1 MGGLRALATAAL
13 YLVLK
18 SNGLHRPKIRLK
30 KFGFSLK
37 TVPAN
42 IAKKLPPQRC
52 SQPFLIPIFNFSHKR
67 PTFAFTSESGYT
79 LGFRRK
85 IAHKGTHGE
94 TGGVLGGGWY
104 HYPRSVPHVS
114 ETLRGRVSER
124 RTLPLLGLGHG
135 CSQRTQ
141 RAFGTAMRLCASLFR
156 GVAAPL
162 GCVICLQLGDV
173 AVFSL
178 CAQYF
183 LNVRGGGGITTLGAF
198 HTFRKPCVAGY
209 QNGKLCRFWVLAGC
223 TPEGR
228 RKPSGQRCAYA
239 CRCPAGVAA
248 PLGCVILVRML
259 IALLGGSVANFPAL
273 WYDKFNKLE
282 SVMH

>member
-1 MGGLRALATAAL
+1 MVGPRALATAAL

-18 SNGLHRPKIRLK
+18 SNGFRHSKNLPV
-30 KFGFSLK
+30 KFGFSPK
-37 TVPAN
+37 TIPAN

-52 SQPFLIPIFNFSHKR
+52 FKPLLIALFNFSHKR

-79 LGFRRK
+79 LAFRKK

-94 TGGVLGGGWY
+94 TGAFRMVWY
-104 HYPRSVPHVS
+104 HYPRSVPHVL
-114 ETLRGRVSER
+114 ETLRGQMSER
-124 RTLPLLGLGHG
+124 QTLPLLGLGRVY
-135 CSQRTQ
+135 SRRTQ

-156 GVAAPL
+156 GVAAPP

-198 HTFRKPCVAGY
+198 HTVRKPCVAG
-209 QNGKLCRFWVLAGC
+209 
-223 TPEGR
+223 T
-228 RKPSGQRCAYA
+228 
-239 CRCPAGVAA
+239 
-248 PLGCVILVRML
+248 
-259 IALLGGSVANFPAL
+259 
-273 WYDKFNKLE
+273 
-282 SVMH
+282 